1 MKNIIIVLLFLNSY
15 TALGIIPILRIS
27 YDLNLKL
34 SYGIGLCINGGDYAG
49 SEYRGIYF
57 MHSKSFFGKSNNTSL
72 GLQSGVAGGFVSS
85 QLGIN
90 KMNIIDNK
98 DSKKT
103 YWGLELNVHPLLIDY
118 KLGLMAKE
126 PYGYIND
133 LKINASIGLGI

>member
-1 MKNIIIVLLFLNSY
+1 
-15 TALGIIPILRIS
+15 
-27 YDLNLKL
+27 
-34 SYGIGLCINGGDYAG
+34 
-49 SEYRGIYF
+49 
-57 MHSKSFFGKSNNTSL
+57 
-72 GLQSGVAGGFVSS
+72 
-85 QLGIN
+85 
-90 KMNIIDNK
+90 MNIDNK